1 MATPYEKIYNRFLQK
16 ISDFNLAEVDDYSFD
31 EMMNSWLNSAVIRVR
46 KCQHDLSKR
55 DDEIQEFEENLSD
68 LEVELL
74 ACGMVDSWLAPQ
86 LASTEL
92 TLMMLGGKEEKLWQN
107 ICSRFAMLGNF
118 IVYLSELLETPQS
131 RSATTWVVKPNV
143 NA

>member
-1 MATPYEKIYNRFLQK
+1 MATPYEKVYNRFLQK

-31 EMMNSWLNSAVIRVR
+31 EMMNGWLNSAVIRVR

-118 IVYLSELLETPQS
+118 IVYLSELLETP
-131 RSATTWVVKPNV
+131 
-143 NA
+143 